1 MNRVTRMQRLR
12 VHLHSP
18 AMPLALHA
26 RLQRRERRQRG
37 FTLIEL
43 LVTVAIIG
51 ILAAIAYPSYQEQ
64 VRKSRRAEAQSF
76 LMAVAGRQQQ
86 FLLDTRAYAM
96 TVTAIGVPIPASVS
110 SHYTLAI
117 AVAAGPPPTYT
128 VTATPSG
135 TQAYETCGTLT
146 IDQAGA
152 KTASTGGCW

>member
-1 MNRVTRMQRLR
+1 MLR
-12 VHLHSP
+12 S
-18 AMPLALHA
+18 LAHA
-26 RLQRRERRQRG
+26 RAVRRSRRQAG

-43 LVTVAIIG
+43 LVAVAIVG
-51 ILAAIAYPSYQEQ
+51 ILAAIAYPSYQDQ

-76 LMAVAGRQQQ
+76 LMAVAARQQQ
-86 FLLDTRAYAM
+86 FLLDTRAYALS
-96 TVTAIGVPIPASVS
+96 VAAIGIPIPAAVS
-110 SHYTLAI
+110 SHYTLGI

-135 TQAYETCGTLT
+135 TQAYESCGTLS